1 MTEEAVLEIRDLS
14 KSFGALKVIDALS
27 MKVRHG
33 ERRLILGPNG
43 AGKTTLFNLIAGDLA
58 ADSGSIRVLG
68 KEVSTMRAARRAS
81 LGVARTF
88 QIVTLFS
95 NDTLVHN
102 VVLALIGRRWL
113 KWDPLFSLESRLELY
128 ERAREV
134 LQKVGLEEIADRP
147 LSATSYGEK
156 RRLEIALALAQEP
169 ILLLLDEPFA
179 GLSAKERLQIRDLIE
194 IIPRTVATV
203 IIEHDMDIAL
213 QLAERISLLHHGQL
227 VVEGLRDEVTAHP
240 RTREVYLG
248 H

>member
-147 LSATSYGEK
+147 LSATSYGDK
-156 RRLEIALALAQEP
+156 RRLEFALALAQ
-169 ILLLLDEPFA
+169 
-179 GLSAKERLQIRDLIE
+179 
-194 IIPRTVATV
+194 
-203 IIEHDMDIAL
+203 
-213 QLAERISLLHHGQL
+213 
-227 VVEGLRDEVTAHP
+227 
-240 RTREVYLG
+240 
-248 H
+248 